1 MPAIIQNTPVFTPF
15 SFEQYIAPLTAY
27 KQEYDAVE
35 KQYNEVE
42 AAASALEALAASA
55 PNSQAYRTYRDY
67 IDGLR
72 AEADALAYN
81 GLTPGSRQRLRNIRT
96 GYTSNIVPILTG
108 MQKWEEAKK
117 RQANL
122 KYHERLNQNPDEMS
136 IDDFIGANPSFRII
150 DLNSAYTIAQ
160 QQGAAQSS
168 RQQGLYNTAEGQ
180 KVLGEEYWYLNKL
193 NGYVNGTTS
202 FNTEVKN
209 TQDLL
214 TALAEGYESTTGQR
228 ASSAG
233 LEGIKAM
240 LQGVGL
246 EDLNN
251 STKKELLSMTL
262 SGYLAGLSGEVKE
275 EFLGRK
281 IDTSG
286 GGTDQS
292 LPGAQVGRWTGAG
305 VSVNQD
311 VIDEYTNDLEF
322 LANYNDIMSQE
333 YNADEDPIIQNLYRN
348 KNQKLPLQSDMPFNE
363 KDYDDAI
370 TSNIKANQS
379 RIQNEKNEAAK
390 RFDKLKQKY
399 GLQHLTAE
407 EARIQLQEYITNNKQ
422 YAAKNLPE
430 YTLHLTQSKQ
440 MARTLIEDVITSHIW
455 PQGSKQTNKLSD
467 ETSIFVEKK
476 EDKKKK
482 GITQKDWNTIIN
494 DPNLIISVDS
504 SITNPDNPKYG
515 ALQLRVSGQ
524 PTVYVSPH
532 IFKNIPIVSSIV
544 PSLSLEDMPIP
555 NKIKEKAA
563 QQSWTTINDLG
574 VVGIQADDFIKNTL
588 NLYNYYIDYWNNH
601 LTKQQKQQGGFIE
614 PKILLSGML
623 EEWFRAFKVVTD
635 TQAQEASA
643 TNSKAAL

>member
-15 SFEQYIAPLTAY
+15 NFEQYIAPLTAY
-27 KQEYDAVE
+27 KQEYDAIE

-67 IDGLR
+67 IDSLR

-96 GYTSNIVPILTG
+96 GYTSNIVPIIAG
-108 MQKWEEAKK
+108 MQKWEDAKK

-193 NGYVNGTTS
+193 NGYINGTTA
-202 FNTEVKN
+202 FNKEVKN

-214 TALAEGYESTTGQR
+214 MALAEDYESTTGQR

-262 SGYLAGLSGEVKE
+262 SGYIAGLSGEVKE

-281 IDTSG
+281 IDTSEG
-286 GGTDQS
+286 SGDR
-292 LPGAQVGRWTGAG
+292 LPGAFVGRWSGSG
-305 VSVNQD
+305 VDVDQN
-311 VIDEYTNDLEF
+311 VIDGYDDDLELLNVVF
-322 LANYNDIMSQE
+322 DAVTPRDYNPDNDNTLKILQQQLN
-333 YNADEDPIIQNLYRN
+333 NAPI
-348 KNQKLPLQSDMPFNE
+348 NQKP
-363 KDYDDAI
+363 AI
-370 TSNIKANQS
+370 
-379 RIQNEKNEAAK
+379 
-390 RFDKLKQKY
+390 KQKIEQHVNNQLY
-399 GLQHLTAE
+399 GEDGLAKIQQIKTAQQRLQQLKEIHGLQGLTDE
-407 EARIQLQEYITNNKQ
+407 EARIRLQEIIANNKQ
-422 YAAKNLPE
+422 YAAKHLPE
-430 YTLHLTQSKQ
+430 YSLHLTQSKQ
-440 MARTLIEDVITSHIW
+440 MARTLNTDVITSHIW

-467 ETSIFVEKK
+467 VTAIFIEKK
-476 EDKKKK
+476 EDRKKK
-482 GITQKDWNTIIN
+482 GITQEEWSAIVN
-494 DPNLIISVDS
+494 DPNLTVSIDS
-504 SITNPDNPKYG
+504 SITDPNNPKFG
-515 ALQLRVSGQ
+515 ALQLRVPGQ
-524 PTVYVSPH
+524 ATIYISPDV
-532 IFKNIPIVSSIV
+532 FKSIPVISSIIPALNTMNV
-544 PSLSLEDMPIP
+544 PDV
-555 NKIKEKAA
+555 IKQKAA
-563 QQSWTTINDLG
+563 QQSWTEINQLG
-574 VVGIQADDFIKNTL
+574 IVGVQANDFIKNVL
-588 NLYNYYIDYWNNH
+588 NLYNYYVNYWNNE
-601 LTKQQKQQGGFIE
+601 LTNQQKHQGRFIE
-614 PKILLSGML
+614 PKILLGGML
-623 EEWFRAFKVVTD
+623 EEYYKAFKVTTD
-635 TQAQEASA
+635 TQSQEGSA
-643 TNSKAAL
+643 TNSKVAL

>member
-96 GYTSNIVPILTG
+96 GYTSNIVPILAG

-246 EDLNN
+246 EDLNS

-262 SGYLAGLSGEVKE
+262 SGYLAGLTGEIKE

-281 IDTSG
+281 SASNGNSDR
-286 GGTDQS
+286 
-292 LPGAQVGRWTGAG
+292 LPGAMVGRWTGAG

-311 VIDEYTNDLEF
+311 VIDEYTNDLDLLNVVFDEVIP
-322 LANYNDIMSQE
+322 NDYNPDTDETLKILQQQLN
-333 YNADEDPIIQNLYRN
+333 NAPINAKPVYQQQIESHIQKQMYGEDGIA
-348 KNQKLPLQSDMPFNE
+348 KME
-363 KDYDDAI
+363 KI
-370 TSNIKANQS
+370 EKAKQ
-379 RIQNEKNEAAK
+379 
-390 RFDKLKQKY
+390 RFQQLKEIH
-399 GLQHLTAE
+399 GLQELTDE
-407 EARIQLQEYITNNKQ
+407 EARIRLQEIITNNKD
-422 YAAKNLPE
+422 YAAVKLPE
-430 YTLHLTQSKQ
+430 YSLHGTQSKQ
-440 MARTLIEDVITSHIW
+440 MSRTINTDVLTSHIW
-455 PQGSKQTNKLSD
+455 PQGSKQTNKLSNV
-467 ETSIFVEKK
+467 ESVFVEGK
-476 EDKKKK
+476 EDRKKK
-482 GITQKDWNTIIN
+482 GISQELWNTIIN
-494 DPNLIISVDS
+494 DPNLVISINT
-504 SITNPDNPKYG
+504 SIKDPNNPKYG
-515 ALQLRVSGQ
+515 TLQLRVQGQ
-524 PTVYVSPH
+524 PTVYLSSD
-532 IFKNIPIVSSIV
+532 IFTSIPVISSIIPNLQAMNIP
-544 PSLSLEDMPIP
+544 DA
-555 NKIKEKAA
+555 IKEAA
-563 QQSWTTINDLG
+563 TQQSFTTISNLG
-574 VVGIQADDFIKNTL
+574 VTGIPANNFIKNTL
-588 NLYNYYIDYWNNH
+588 NLYHQYVSYWNNV
-601 LTKQQKQQGGFIE
+601 LTNEQKLQNKFIE
-614 PKILLSGML
+614 PRVLLSGML
-623 EEWFRAFKVVTD
+623 EEYYRAFRVTTD
-635 TQAQEASA
+635 TQYQEASS